1 MNERTYL
8 NETKEYYVRK
18 FLNEKKERQSRGW
31 SRQVEGSEI
40 TDRGALR
47 LRVDKKKSKT
57 TLTSHSNLLKRP
69 AANGLIGVMGG
80 SNPSLTPHLHL
91 THPLTRLFLT
101 RRNVKTEK
109 IMKIFGENSCKRQE
123 NFVPLQSYF

>member
-31 SRQVEGSEI
+31 SRPVEGPEI

-47 LRVDKKKSKT
+47 LRVDKKRKNRKQ
-57 TLTSHSNLLKRP
+57 
-69 AANGLIGVMGG
+69 
-80 SNPSLTPHLHL
+80 PSHL
-91 THPLTRLFLT
+91 TQ
-101 RRNVKTEK
+101 
-109 IMKIFGENSCKRQE
+109 IF
-123 NFVPLQSYF
+123 